1 MAKILET
8 NLCRINYSDSLEEL
22 SNATVKLLQNKIV
35 EYKKLFNIEFDK
47 QIIVN
52 YFDDLEEFREFIY
65 KIRGE
70 RVSLPKYA
78 KGTYDDGMVN
88 AYIEPDTQLKRLYT
102 ASHELFHILYMK
114 YILKND
120 YSK

>member
-35 EYKKLFNIEFDK
+35 EYKKLFNIEFDE

-88 AYIEPDTQLKRLYT
+88 ACIEPDTQLKSLYT
-102 ASHELFHILYMK
+102 ASHELFHILYM
-114 YILKND
+114 
-120 YSK
+120 

>member
-35 EYKKLFNIEFDK
+35 EYKKLFNIEFDE

-70 RVSLPKYA
+70 RICRIVDLQEKIN
-78 KGTYDDGMVN
+78 GLDIV
-88 AYIEPDTQLKRLYT
+88 QQQ
-102 ASHELFHILYMK
+102 
-114 YILKND
+114 
-120 YSK
+120 